1 MWILFLILWMAVIFF
16 VLRFFAVNNPQHV
29 KPPKQ
34 TREELIWEVMKQLNA
49 LDVKLWDFL
58 MENTDEFFDE
68 EEDVDLV
75 RSILLQA
82 LMQMEDH
89 FKKTIG
95 LSRPPIVPAK

>member
-1 MWILFLILWMAVIFF
+1 MWILFIILWLLVIFSI
-16 VLRFFAVNNPQHV
+16 LRFFAVCRPRRV
-29 KPPKQ
+29 EIPKQ
-34 TREELIWEVMKQLNA
+34 TREELIWEVMNQLNA

-75 RSILLQA
+75 RSILLHA
-82 LMQMEDH
+82 LMEMEAH

-95 LSRPPIVPAK
+95 LSKPPIVPSK

>member
-16 VLRFFAVNNPQHV
+16 VLRFFAVSNTQHV

>member
-1 MWILFLILWMAVIFF
+1 MAVIFF
-16 VLRFFAVNNPQHV
+16 VLRFFAVSNPQHV

>member
-1 MWILFLILWMAVIFF
+1 MWILFLILWTAVIFF
-16 VLRFFAVNNPQHV
+16 VLRFFAVSNTQHV

-75 RSILLQA
+75 RSIL
-82 LMQMEDH
+82 
-89 FKKTIG
+89 
-95 LSRPPIVPAK
+95 